1 MILMDNNLKSC
12 DLEVG
17 TTVLKNVVGSM
28 GAPGAD
34 KDPKADVV
42 FVDDKKNLVGFT
54 SLKEGTNVKN
64 FQQWGGLSKIKDPE
78 IDAFVAK
85 LTSYLSS
92 KGLKGV
98 PQGETIW
105 SEIKSNDLKNKLAWG
120 LQYGSSKFG
129 IENVE
134 FIIQGSPRVS
144 EVKSG
149 NRLYAKLEVSH
160 LITRHDNEIESIQS
174 PYRPIFCALFRND
187 RSDFGVNKT
196 RIFAYS
202 YGGRNLHTNLTNYV
216 IPVKSNK
223 KAK

>member
-1 MILMDNNLKSC
+1 MDNNLKSC

-17 TTVLKNVVGSM
+17 TTVLKSVVGSM
-28 GAPGAD
+28 GAPGSE

-42 FVDDKKNLVGFT
+42 FVDDKKKLIGFT
-54 SLKEGTNVKN
+54 SLKEGTNVRN

-78 IDAFVAK
+78 IDVFVAK
-85 LTSYLSS
+85 LKSYLNS
-92 KGLKGV
+92 KGLQGV
-98 PQGETIW
+98 PQGKTIW
-105 SEIKSNDLKNKLAWG
+105 SEIKGNELKNKLAWG
-120 LQYGSSKFG
+120 LEFGKPKFG

-134 FIIQGSPRVS
+134 FIMQGSPRVS
-144 EVKSG
+144 EVKTG
-149 NRLYAKLEVSH
+149 NKIYAKLEVSH
-160 LITRHDNEIESIQS
+160 LITRHDNEIVSTQS

>member
-1 MILMDNNLKSC
+1 MDNNLKSC

-17 TTVLKNVVGSM
+17 TTVLKSVVGSM
-28 GAPGAD
+28 GAPGSE

-42 FVDDKKNLVGFT
+42 FVDDKKKLIGFT
-54 SLKEGTNVKN
+54 SLKEGTNVRN

-78 IDAFVAK
+78 IDVFVAK
-85 LTSYLSS
+85 LKSYLNS
-92 KGLKGV
+92 KGLQGV
-98 PQGETIW
+98 PQGKTIW
-105 SEIKSNDLKNKLAWG
+105 SEIKGNELKNKLAWG
-120 LQYGSSKFG
+120 LEFGKPKFG

-134 FIIQGSPRVS
+134 FIMQGSPRVS
-144 EVKSG
+144 EIKTGGVVH
-149 NRLYAKLEVSH
+149 AKLEVSH

-202 YGGRNLHTNLTNYV
+202 YGGRPLHTNLTNYV